1 MSRIKR
7 SQIRKLCG
15 LRRPHSNQ
23 KRTGSTTVSNMIHV
37 YSGIETGAGTVLRGG
52 GGIRVEDKRS
62 RRSHR
67 RSCSGITVENE
78 DRATVRRHRVHR
90 RDSGCA
96 SVRLRKP
103 PTHKAVRTDRDR
115 FCETNPSF
123 SLPIAAPLKPPLKG
137 SKDERTPGLVVARS
151 RISSISVA
159 AR

>member
-78 DRATVRRHRVHR
+78 DRTVRRHRVHR

-123 SLPIAAPLKPPLKG
+123 SVAIAAPLKPPLKG
-137 SKDERTPGLVVARS
+137 SKDERTPGLVVA
-151 RISSISVA
+151 
-159 AR
+159 